1 MFNQLCWKNTYFQNF
16 VIFLLLE
23 AFSRIFFIVKLVF
36 GCFEAVS
43 YHGLSIKLTRITRQ
57 FDSFKLAYSS
67 LDTRDFPCQYSDKEN
82 LWSITPTSIMNSV
95 IFFIFFSVFPLFK
108 QDLSLG
114 SLQSIIF
121 VLIVISIAT
130 YQNEIIFKDSRL
142 KCHENINVQKNNIYF
157 RYKHIYKNIY
167 RYIDRY
173 IIEYD

>member
-1 MFNQLCWKNTYFQNF
+1 MNCDVRQIQHGH
-16 VIFLLLE
+16 
-23 AFSRIFFIVKLVF
+23 SRI
-36 GCFEAVS
+36 S
-43 YHGLSIKLTRITRQ
+43 TYLSR
-57 FDSFKLAYSS
+57 LASLAMLSLYAQVT

-82 LWSITPTSIMNSV
+82 LWSRTPTSIMNSV

-108 QDLSLG
+108 QDLRLG
-114 SLQSIIF
+114 SLQRIIF
-121 VLIVISIAT
+121 VLIVISIDT

-173 IIEYD
+173 IIGKCLFFRIIK